1 MESKMATILVVD
13 DEPLQAKL
21 HTVFLEDAGYQ
32 TLCAENGKQALD
44 ILEKDSAAVNVIL
57 SDVSMPEMDGYE
69 FCRQVKDNEDLNRI
83 PFIFVSALTDLDE
96 KLKGYSVG
104 GDDYVS
110 KPISTEELLEK
121 VKRAVTCHEE
131 MTSQKQQL
139 QESYNTAMQAMTYSS
154 DLGQILEF
162 HNGAQNVHSF
172 DELSECLFQ
181 VMGSLGLRST
191 LYVVTPNA
199 RICIGDK
206 GAVSPLEENV
216 IEMARQKDRF
226 WDFGT
231 RTIINYKDFSL
242 LIKNMPVDD
251 PERFGMLKDTLGSL
265 CNAIESRITILLF
278 DETNKQKAQ
287 ILESVRLTLGNTSET
302 FRGVQKA
309 NLKSIQVMIDELDD
323 TIMILGLTE
332 EQEKLIRG
340 IAVKCYDRMADIFG
354 ESMAIN
360 DDFEALDKR
369 LTEIFS
375 Q

>member
-340 IAVKCYDRMADIFG
+340 IAVKCYDRTADIFG